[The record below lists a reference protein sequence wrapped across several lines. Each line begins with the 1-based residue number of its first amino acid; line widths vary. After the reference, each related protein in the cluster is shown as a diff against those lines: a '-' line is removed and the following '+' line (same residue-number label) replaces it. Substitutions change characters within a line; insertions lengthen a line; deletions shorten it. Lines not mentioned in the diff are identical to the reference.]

1 MMIGRLINGEDGQ
14 AAIEYAMIASALMIA
29 VFVAAKALT
38 GLQGAVYDNQHKALK
53 EWRAP

>member
-1 MMIGRLINGEDGQ
+1 MIGRLINGEDGQ
-14 AAIEYAMIASALMIA
+14 AAIEYALIASALMIA
-29 VFVAAKALT
+29 VFVAAKTLT